1 MTTGT
6 AVIGHI
12 NRSYNMTR
20 HPNIA
25 VKRSPKNTWLV
36 IEYTGTSYDHKHWST
51 GSHFKRK
58 SKKIAEYKTFEEAA
72 EKAEYIRTNKNKG
85 N

>member
-1 MTTGT
+1 MN
-6 AVIGHI
+6 HEF
-12 NRSYNMTR
+12 
-20 HPNIA
+20 PNIA

-72 EKAEYIRTNKNKG
+72 NNAELLRTNKNKG

>member
-1 MTTGT
+1 M
-6 AVIGHI
+6 
-12 NRSYNMTR
+12 NREY
-20 HPNIA
+20 PNIA

-58 SKKIAEYKTFEEAA
+58 SKKIAEYKTFEEAV
-72 EKAEYIRTNKNKG
+72 EKAEHIRTNKNKG